1 MTADYSTLKHKNMAK
16 TQYNKGKLP
25 KLWEFLVKLH
35 ETSPQAFSSPD
46 YLKAHVGQVWKAL
59 SDHEHCPNCGE
70 SMTEYVHKLDFF
82 NALLLKEMGDV
93 VKKNVA
99 KGMSFRDANQV
110 HVVSQD
116 FHDCV
121 RHRTTQCRTLG
132 LIAKVKT
139 EKGTHDRDKGWL
151 ITARGFAA
159 LRGERV
165 PAEVTVFRNTIEER
179 TDIKT
184 TLDEVFNT
192 YKGEN
197 RSLVGERD
205 PYEWVNFGKLHE
217 GAMF

>member
-1 MTADYSTLKHKNMAK
+1 MAK

-25 KLWEFLVKLH
+25 KLWEFLVALH
-35 ETSPQAFSSPD
+35 KSNPEAFSSAD
-46 YLKAHVGQVWKAL
+46 YLKANVAQVWQAL
-59 SDHEHCPNCGE
+59 KDPEHCPNCGE
-70 SMTEYVHKLDFF
+70 NMTEYVHKLDFF

-93 VKKNVA
+93 VKKNIA
-99 KGMSFRDANQV
+99 TGKSFSDANQV

-132 LIAKVKT
+132 LIAKVKG
-139 EKGTHDRDKGWL
+139 ENGRHDREKGWL

-159 LRGERV
+159 LRGEMV
-165 PAEVTVFRNTIEER
+165 PAEVSVFRNTITER
-179 TDIKT
+179 TDLLT
-184 TLDEVFNT
+184 TLDMVFSGYT
-192 YKGEN
+192 GEK

-205 PYEWVNFGKLHE
+205 PMEWVNFGKLHE